1 MQQRIKHA
9 ELQRQREE
17 RELKRKEEV
26 ERRLRKNK
34 EIRERMKESI
44 RTQRIN
50 TINDKQNKSVIIKS
64 QREVINLISYRNS
77 KG

>member
-1 MQQRIKHA
+1 MKHA

-26 ERRLRKNK
+26 ERRLKKNK
-34 EIRERMKESI
+34 ELREKMKEGI

-50 TINDKQNKSVIIKS
+50 TINDKQNRSVIIKS
-64 QREVINLISYRNS
+64 QREVISLIKYRNS
-77 KG
+77 RK